1 MSASEITFALS
12 VVVVL
17 IVLWMVGHKSALDE
31 GGYTDSW
38 DTKGDMSHAFD
49 SDKVAH
55 AVGGVLTAVVGLLVF
70 HVEPVTVWII
80 TTLGW
85 VAVELI
91 QRFPRLPYKHG
102 RPGLFSWR
110 DAVAASVGA
119 AAVCIGFALTG
130 AA

>member
-1 MSASEITFALS
+1 MSTAVILFASA

-17 IVLWMVGHKSALDE
+17 IVLWMIGHPAALDE
-31 GGYTDSW
+31 GGYVDSW
-38 DTKGDMSHAFD
+38 DTR
-49 SDKVAH
+49 SDVAH
-55 AVGGVLTAVVGLLVF
+55 AFHSDKLAHAIGGVLTAVVGLLVF
-70 HVEPVTVWII
+70 HVDPVAVWII

-91 QRFPRLPYKHG
+91 QRFPRQPYKHG

-119 AAVCIGFALTG
+119 GVVCIGVALL
-130 AA
+130 